1 MCSRAAWKKL
11 EALSNQ
17 QGSSDC
23 YPFNYVVWVSTVVIA
38 EAGWGHASGGLCLWR
53 MCVYVCACKR
63 ATLAFCGA
71 RRLYVSAGLQC
82 LCFWRVFARLA
93 NYKCLSAYSLF
104 VVHQRV
110 PTGCVIHSFS
120 RSESSETCLC
130 ISPQGAGISGWL
142 HAFLSWLLYKLLTPP
157 FMSLCVFRFLSILLP
172 LRLHLSSLLLF
183 LPLCSL
189 TRWQAVLGHRYRLSS
204 DRCGHLS

>member
-71 RRLYVSAGLQC
+71 RRLYASAGLQC

-110 PTGCVIHSFS
+110 PSGCVIHSFS

>member
-71 RRLYVSAGLQC
+71 RRLYASAGLQC

-110 PTGCVIHSFS
+110 PSGCVIHSFS

-142 HAFLSWLLYKLLTPP
+142 HAFLSWLTLLSSPFFLFLYV
-157 FMSLCVFRFLSILLP
+157 SLCLSLFVHPPPSSSTSFLLIALSPSVFAHQMASCTLP
-172 LRLHLSSLLLF
+172 
-183 LPLCSL
+183 PLQ
-189 TRWQAVLGHRYRLSS
+189 TF
-204 DRCGHLS
+204 